1 MAVTAHRTRN
11 HANMYGFA
19 RHATGYD
26 LLSGIL
32 ARPLYRRVVA
42 DVTEL
47 ALPAGSVVLDIGS
60 GPGRVAR
67 LIAAACPMVEVAGID
82 LSPEMIA
89 RATSTA
95 KTTSTRNL
103 RFEVADVAALPF
115 ADKSVDLVVS
125 TLSLHHWDEPSAGL
139 NEIVRV
145 LAPGG
150 QAWIYDFRTAL
161 TARPRLSSGLNADV
175 VLVLESPLI
184 GTTRLNPISRL
195 AIRHRQLPS

>member
-1 MAVTAHRTRN
+1 VAVTAHRTRN

-19 RHATGYD
+19 RHARVYD
-26 LLSGIL
+26 LIAGVL

-42 DVTEL
+42 DVTEV
-47 ALPAGSVVLDIGS
+47 ALPAGSVVLDVGA

-67 LIAAACPMVEVAGID
+67 LIAAACPRVEVEGID

-95 KTTSTRNL
+95 NTTSTRNL
-103 RFEVADVAALPF
+103 RFQVADVVTLPF
-115 ADKSVDLVVS
+115 ADGSVDLVVS
-125 TLSLHHWDEPSAGL
+125 TLSLHHWDDPAAGL

-150 QAWIYDFRTAL
+150 QAWIYDFRAAL
-161 TARPRLSSGLNADV
+161 TATQPITSGLDAEV
-175 VLVLESPLI
+175 ALESPLN
-184 GTTRLNPISRL
+184 GTTRLNPIARL
-195 AIRHRQLPS
+195 VLRHRRLRS

>member
-1 MAVTAHRTRN
+1 MAVTDHRTRN

-26 LLSGIL
+26 LLSGVL

-42 DVTEL
+42 DVIEC
-47 ALPAGSVVLDIGS
+47 ALPARSVVLDVGT
-60 GPGRVAR
+60 GPGRVVR
-67 LIAAACPMVEVAGID
+67 LIAAACPEVDVTGID

-115 ADKSVDLVVS
+115 ADSSVDLVVS
-125 TLSLHHWDEPSAGL
+125 TLSLHH
-139 NEIVRV
+139 
-145 LAPGG
+145 
-150 QAWIYDFRTAL
+150 
-161 TARPRLSSGLNADV
+161 
-175 VLVLESPLI
+175 
-184 GTTRLNPISRL
+184 GTTRRQASTRSFECSLPAHKLGSMTSAPRL
-195 AIRHRQLPS
+195 GRRTGSAVD